1 MPITIPEKVT
11 VKAQGAEVTVQGPK
25 GELRLPLPPHVA
37 VQQANG
43 TLTVACDSSEQTV
56 RSSHG
61 TIRTLLANMMAG
73 VTTGFS
79 KELELV
85 GVGFRAQVSGS
96 RLTLVVGF
104 SHDAHLT
111 IPQGITIET
120 PKPTMVIV
128 KGIDKQLVG
137 QVAADI
143 RRVFPPEP
151 YKGKGI
157 KYADEVVRKKAGKA
171 AVAAAGAGGGA
182 GGGK

>member
-1 MPITIPEKVT
+1 MAIPDKVT

-25 GELRLPLPPHVA
+25 GELRLALPPHLTA
-37 VQQANG
+37 QQANG
-43 TLTVACDSSEQTV
+43 ALTVTCDSAEPAI
-56 RSSHG
+56 RANHG
-61 TIRTLLANMMAG
+61 TIRTLLANMLAG
-73 VTTGFS
+73 VTAGFS

-96 RLTLVVGF
+96 QLTLVVGF
-104 SHDAHLT
+104 SHDVHLA
-111 IPQGITIET
+111 IPKGITIET
-120 PKPTMVIV
+120 PKPNIVIV

-157 KYADEVVRKKAGKA
+157 KYAGEVIRKKAGKA
-171 AVAAAGAGGGA
+171 AVAAAGAGGA